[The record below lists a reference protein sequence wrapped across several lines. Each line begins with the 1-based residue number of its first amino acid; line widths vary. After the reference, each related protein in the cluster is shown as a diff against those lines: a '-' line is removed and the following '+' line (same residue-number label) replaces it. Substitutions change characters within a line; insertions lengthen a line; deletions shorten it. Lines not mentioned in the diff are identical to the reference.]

1 MPTGKDLAA
10 AGPKY
15 LGTPYSK
22 MDCQAFV
29 EACLRDIGIRIN
41 LPGSN
46 AWYRKMDWVGSPE
59 ECRKQFGKVPVGAFL
74 FIWARDGKEP
84 EKYKPDGK
92 GNASHIGIV
101 TETGAIHSSASRG
114 CVAES
119 MFAGKTIK
127 NGGWNMV
134 GLWNRIDYGLKKEG
148 EPVTETVVV
157 LSANGGPVNY
167 RQGPGKDTALMDR
180 IPCGTPVELLE
191 DTGVWSR
198 VRYRGCSGYVMNEF
212 IVHTGESRVDDG
224 DLIQVSKTELQEIY
238 DKLGGLLGLRG

>member
-1 MPTGKDLAA
+1 MPTGKELAA

-29 EACLRDIGIRIN
+29 EQCLSDIGIHKN

-59 ECRKQFGKVPVGAFL
+59 ECRKKYGKVPIGAFL
-74 FIWARDGKEP
+74 FIWAKDGKEP

-101 TETGAIHSSASRG
+101 TPTGAIHSSASRG

-119 MFAGKTIK
+119 AFKGKTIPH
-127 NGGWNMV
+127 GGWNVV
-134 GLWNRIDYGLKKEG
+134 GLWNQIDYGLTKEG
-148 EPVTETVVV
+148 ELVRATVFIQ
-157 LSANGGPVNY
+157 SANGGDVNF
-167 RQGPGKDTALMDR
+167 RQGPGRDTALVDR

-198 VRYRGCSGYVMNEF
+198 IRYRGCSGYVMNEF
-212 IVHTGESRVDDG
+212 LTLTDAAEVDDG
-224 DLIQVSKTELQEIY
+224 DLLQVSKTELQEIY
-238 DKLGGLLGLRG
+238 DRLGGLLGLRG